1 MNSSFC
7 IVVLGCTVLPDGSPS
22 DWLTDR
28 LEAAITVVTS
38 IVSSIRP
45 NSTDPIVINM
55 FLTGGAVKSEITE
68 ASCMR
73 HWLMT
78 RLSSEH
84 SFEVTK
90 LTDAE
95 NCLQHLCVPV
105 KIIFHEEA
113 AAQDTLDNMV
123 FTLRLIFG
131 NEECSKHCF
140 SSTFDSKIILITS
153 DFHLGR
159 SLKLLSQEL
168 THQLNTTE
176 VGKSVVITAVNLSD
190 ITADTLKHTLAQ
202 YSESTVPMILG
213 IGSPTPTLFGDAL
226 VARQKRELML
236 TTKDTKRQLEL
247 RQSTQIKN

>member
-123 FTLRLIFG
+123 FTLRLIFVNEECSKHCFGNMVFTLRLIFG

-202 YSESTVPMILG
+202 YSEST
-213 IGSPTPTLFGDAL
+213 
-226 VARQKRELML
+226 
-236 TTKDTKRQLEL
+236 
-247 RQSTQIKN
+247 